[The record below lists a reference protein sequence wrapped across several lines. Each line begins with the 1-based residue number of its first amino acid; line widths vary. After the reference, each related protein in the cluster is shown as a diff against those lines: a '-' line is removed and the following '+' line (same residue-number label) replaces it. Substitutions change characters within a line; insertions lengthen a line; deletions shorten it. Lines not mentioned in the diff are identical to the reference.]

1 MGNPSV
7 QVNFSWSGFYRTVV
21 SMETITSLV
30 FVVFEIVVRV
40 PHNKLITNLTCS
52 SRTVTIEFIRT
63 SLRSVLTVKTS
74 GRYSPSTA
82 LTLG

>member
-52 SRTVTIEFIRT
+52 SRTVTIEFPRT
-63 SLRSVLTVKTS
+63 AVLTATTS
-74 GRYSPSTA
+74 DQYSPASRA
-82 LTLG
+82 LVLG